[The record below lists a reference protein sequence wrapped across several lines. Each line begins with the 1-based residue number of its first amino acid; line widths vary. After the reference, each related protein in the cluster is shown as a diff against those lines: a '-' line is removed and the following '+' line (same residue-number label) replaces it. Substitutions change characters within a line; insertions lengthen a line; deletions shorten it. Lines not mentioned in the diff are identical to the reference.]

1 MRKLKKIVWFANEV
15 FMKVVRFLG
24 LREPLRQESR
34 LRMGENYQRLF
45 RSWGSL
51 PPESEKSLQILLT
64 AGMGYANVGDEA
76 QMGASIGR
84 WRRLLPSASICVLSP
99 NPEYTQSTL
108 EVDSDWAPRVVWFSS
123 NTFGSYFQGGWH
135 FKIWFWWVW
144 FRQTFSARCLCAG
157 IPINLCDG
165 AEFSLLN
172 RIRNADVLHISGGGF
187 LTGMTRSRLWEN
199 GLLMR
204 LCQIVGTPYVLT
216 GQTLGVFKSK
226 TDRWIAKMALEKA
239 DYIYLRD
246 RGISEAELKAI
257 GIEGKHVKSTFDDAL
272 FFESLDDEATMSL
285 LRKNGIDPTKPY
297 AVANFH
303 YWGQDANARERST
316 KRFAELADVLASRY
330 GLQVLYVPMTPSDE
344 APEDAA
350 IACMNEP
357 AQRLDYHF
365 DYREARAVYRMA
377 QMVFTMKHHP
387 IIFGYG
393 EGIPVLSVALDD
405 YYYHK
410 NKGAMDNCDQG
421 HYCLTAER
429 FYSADALS
437 IIQEFFD
444 SYESNQATVKAWLES
459 ARSSEAEVQ
468 ELFLAVRAA
477 SREGLDN

>member
-1 MRKLKKIVWFANEV
+1 MSFFRGVPFAGRDSHLKIAA
-15 FMKVVRFLG
+15 
-24 LREPLRQESR
+24 
-34 LRMGENYQRLF
+34 NYQRLF
-45 RSWGSL
+45 ESWGALRSK
-51 PPESEKSLQILLT
+51 SEQPIRVLLT
-64 AGMGYANVGDEA
+64 AGMGYGNVGDEA
-76 QMGASIGR
+76 QMAASVGR
-84 WRRLLPSASICVLSP
+84 WKRLQPSADLCVLSP
-99 NPEYTQSTL
+99 NPDYTQAIL
-108 EVDSDWAPRVVWFSS
+108 EVPSDWAPRVVWFKS
-123 NTFGSYFQGGWH
+123 NTLGSYFKGGLH
-135 FKIWFWWVW
+135 FKLWFFWVW
-144 FRQTFSARCLCAG
+144 FRQTFSARCLQAG
-157 IPINLCDG
+157 IPLSLCNVG
-165 AEFSLLN
+165 EFNLLN
-172 RIRNADVLHISGGGF
+172 RIINADVLHISGGGF
-187 LTGMTRSRLWEN
+187 LTGMTKSRLWEN

-216 GQTLGVFKSK
+216 GQTLGVFKSS
-226 TDRWIAKMALEKA
+226 TDRWIAKKALEKA

-257 GIEGKHVKSTFDDAL
+257 GIEGKHVKSTFDDAV

-316 KRFAELADVLASRY
+316 KRFAELADVLASRH

-344 APEDAA
+344 PAEDAA

-429 FYSADALS
+429 FYSEDALLTM
-437 IIQEFFD
+437 QEFFD
-444 SYESNQATVKAWLES
+444 RYESNQATVKMWLES

-468 ELFLAVRAA
+468 ELFLASRAA
-477 SREGLDN
+477 SSEGLDH